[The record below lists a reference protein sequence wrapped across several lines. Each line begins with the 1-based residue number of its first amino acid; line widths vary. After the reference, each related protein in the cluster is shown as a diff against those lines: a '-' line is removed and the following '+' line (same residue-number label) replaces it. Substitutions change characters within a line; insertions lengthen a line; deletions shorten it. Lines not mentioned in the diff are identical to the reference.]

1 MDKKVLVT
9 LSKMDIPF
17 VIRGECLSS
26 WPCMSWSLNDW
37 SEKCG
42 PTKFPFRIHKKN
54 SHCFW
59 ENEAVDRFETSL
71 SNFLEWRRFDS
82 IDCSSENPF
91 AKYPKTD
98 YWAYS
103 SYNYM
108 NQLFSDDKQK
118 EIIDSVKWSEIGLD
132 SNLDTNGKNSTL
144 WIGTEGAFTPCHQD
158 TYGYNFVAQITGK
171 YVILR

>member
-1 MDKKVLVT
+1 
-9 LSKMDIPF
+9 
-17 VIRGECLSS
+17 
-26 WPCMSWSLNDW
+26 
-37 SEKCG
+37 
-42 PTKFPFRIHKKN
+42 
-54 SHCFW
+54 
-59 ENEAVDRFETSL
+59 
-71 SNFLEWRRFDS
+71 
-82 IDCSSENPF
+82 
-91 AKYPKTD
+91 
-98 YWAYS
+98 
-103 SYNYM
+103 M